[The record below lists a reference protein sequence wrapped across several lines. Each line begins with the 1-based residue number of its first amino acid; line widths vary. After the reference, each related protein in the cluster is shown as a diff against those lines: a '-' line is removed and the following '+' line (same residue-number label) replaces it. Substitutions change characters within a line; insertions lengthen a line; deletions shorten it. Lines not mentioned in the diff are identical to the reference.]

1 MSTAFISDFAFPPV
15 FPSVEPP
22 AWPALDPSLIS
33 LSLCVSRFTPS
44 SRSTPRHRLF
54 FRLLLSLPCLFLCMV
69 KHASF
74 VAVDMTRIAKSND
87 ISDRVRLYRQLVVE

>member
-33 LSLCVSRFTPS
+33 LSLCVFALLPIFAFNTSPS
-44 SRSTPRHRLF
+44 TFISSTF
-54 FRLLLSLPCLFLCMV
+54 ISSS
-69 KHASF
+69 SF
-74 VAVDMTRIAKSND
+74 P
-87 ISDRVRLYRQLVVE
+87 LYG